1 MDWHELP
8 SSARGVVLGVGL
20 ALFIGWLTQAA
31 GPALVVLYSCTALGL
46 LVDGVRLWFVWTR
59 VCAWCATRIS
69 PFTRNRF
76 FTPEIKPG
84 FWFCSLR
91 CYTEWHRRFHVERK
105 MLNVQFEG
113 NPFENVPS
121 EPGAVRQT

>member
-8 SSARGVVLGVGL
+8 FSVRAGILGLGVGML
-20 ALFIGWLTQAA
+20 LGWLTQS
-31 GPALVVLYSCTALGL
+31 GLVCAIATWLCFLLGL
-46 LVDGVRLWFVWTR
+46 AADGIRLWFVWTR

-69 PFTRNRF
+69 PWTRNRF

-113 NPFENVPS
+113 NPFENAPS